1 MAKVIECYLDDFASI
16 DQDYEGQKFYHIGEQ
31 VKIVN
36 PDHEH
41 FKDTGIYRG
50 YKRQDYPGPAIYPEP
65 DIYLIEI
72 KEDDEDEKV

>member
-16 DQDYEGQKFYHIGEQ
+16 DQDYQGQKFYHEGEK

-36 PDHEH
+36 PYH
-41 FKDTGIYRG
+41 KNYKQTGVYKG
-50 YKRQDYPGPAIYPEP
+50 YKRKDYPEP

-72 KEDDEDEKV
+72 KGG